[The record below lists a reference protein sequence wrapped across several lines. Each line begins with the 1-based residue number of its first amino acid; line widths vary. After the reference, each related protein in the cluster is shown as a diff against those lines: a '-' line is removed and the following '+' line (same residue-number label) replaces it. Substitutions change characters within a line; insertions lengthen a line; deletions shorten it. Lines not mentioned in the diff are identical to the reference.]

1 MPNLW
6 NIDRLLPGPDR
17 LVPGDTLP
25 AMFWQAVALRGDRTW
40 LRQKE
45 FGVLRSWTWSQTATA
60 VREIAHG
67 LMALGF
73 ERGLNRLWNHGGLM
87 YAPPIR

>member
-17 LVPGDTLP
+17 VVPGDTLP
-25 AMFWQAVALRGDRTW
+25 AMFWHAVAARGERTW

-45 FGVLRSWTWSQTATA
+45 FGVWRSWSWNQPPARCARSP
-60 VREIAHG
+60 
-67 LMALGF
+67 MA
-73 ERGLNRLWNHGGLM
+73 
-87 YAPPIR
+87 